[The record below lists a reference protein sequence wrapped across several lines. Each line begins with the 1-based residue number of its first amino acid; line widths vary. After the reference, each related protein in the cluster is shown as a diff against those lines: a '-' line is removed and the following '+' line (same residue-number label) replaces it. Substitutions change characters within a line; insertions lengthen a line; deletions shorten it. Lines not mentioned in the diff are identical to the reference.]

1 MKANT
6 GVERLNK
13 LKELGWEVVADDR
26 KYGIG
31 EVRLERT
38 VSRKSQDPFGNSTG
52 EDCEQLQH
60 CQIFF
65 YDDGTYEETRG

>member
-6 GVERLNK
+6 GIERLNK

-26 KYGIG
+26 KNGVG
-31 EVRLERT
+31 EVRLETT
-38 VSRKSQDPFGNSTG
+38 VLRKNEDPFGNSTG
-52 EDCEQLQH
+52 EDWEQLLH

>member
-26 KYGIG
+26 KDGIG

-38 VSRKSQDPFGNSTG
+38 VSRKSRDPFGNSTG
-52 EDCEQLQH
+52 EDWEQLQH

-65 YDDGTYEETRG
+65 YGDGTHEETRG

>member
-6 GVERLNK
+6 GIERLNK

-26 KYGIG
+26 KNGGG
-31 EVRLERT
+31 EVRLETT
-38 VSRKSQDPFGNSTG
+38 VLRKSEDPFGNSTG
-52 EDCEQLQH
+52 EDWEQLMH
-60 CQIFF
+60 CHIFF